1 MILAALSQLALKVL
15 ATVSVPVFSVAV
27 PVSHEAPV
35 HAILSHVPSTNAERP
50 EQLEYG

>member
-1 MILAALSQLALKVL
+1 MILAALSQLALRVL
-15 ATVSVPVFSVAV
+15 ATVSIPVFSVAA

-35 HAILSHVPSTNAERP
+35 RAVLSHVPSTNTERP